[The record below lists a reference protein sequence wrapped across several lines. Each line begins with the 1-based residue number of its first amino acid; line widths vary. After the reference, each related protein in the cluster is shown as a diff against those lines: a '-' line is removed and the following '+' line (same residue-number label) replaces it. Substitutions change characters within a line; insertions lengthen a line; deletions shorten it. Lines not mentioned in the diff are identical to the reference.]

1 MKVKELIAIL
11 EKCNPELNVLMEDQR
26 PNNPTNVIPV
36 SMVLVE
42 EGEFDDSIIFVRDED
57 EYDNDEE
64 VFDED
69 YGAYDLSEADLPLDT
84 M

>member
-11 EKCNPELNVLMEDQR
+11 EKCSPELNVLMEDQR
-26 PNNPTNVIPV
+26 PNNPTGVIPV

-42 EGEFDDSIIFVRDED
+42 EGEFNDSIIFVRDED
-57 EYDNDEE
+57 EYDVDDE
-64 VFDED
+64 VLDED

>member
-26 PNNPTNVIPV
+26 PNNPANVIPV

-42 EGEFDDSIIFVRDED
+42 EGEFNDSIIFVRDED
-57 EYDNDEE
+57 EYDVDEE
-64 VFDED
+64 ILDED
-69 YGAYDLSEADLPLDT
+69 YGAYDLSEADLPLET

>member
-42 EGEFDDSIIFVRDED
+42 EGEFNDSIIFVRDED
-57 EYDNDEE
+57 EYDVDEE
-64 VFDED
+64 ALDED
-69 YGAYDLSEADLPLDT
+69 YGVYDLSEADLPLET

>member
-42 EGEFDDSIIFVRDED
+42 EGEFNDSIIFVRDED
-57 EYDNDEE
+57 EYDVDEE
-64 VFDED
+64 VLDED
-69 YGAYDLSEADLPLDT
+69 YGAYDLSEADLPLET

>member
-57 EYDNDEE
+57 EYDLDEE
-64 VFDED
+64 VLDED
-69 YGAYDLSEADLPLDT
+69 YGAYDLSEADLPLET